1 MASGGEGAPTRD
13 SIATRASTG
22 KGKSVDYRQLL
33 RGKHDG
39 MDGSGEEEATGAGS
53 GSVFY
58 DGQSSGTGFYNQR
71 PEMEGK
77 SPLRDFDF
85 YLKDEEE
92 ELDGLPRQLEAARK
106 EEALLRRRS
115 AADELRH
122 QIAAQ
127 QESNARLRGM
137 TKSDIFQ
144 SESMRHLS
152 HSQDKDKTLGDE
164 QINIDTLR

>member
-58 DGQSSGTGFYNQR
+58 EGPNSPTVASPSGHSS
-71 PEMEGK
+71 
-77 SPLRDFDF
+77 LR
-85 YLKDEEE
+85 KHHCHR
-92 ELDGLPRQLEAARK
+92 LPNE
-106 EEALLRRRS
+106 
-115 AADELRH
+115 
-122 QIAAQ
+122 
-127 QESNARLRGM
+127 
-137 TKSDIFQ
+137 
-144 SESMRHLS
+144 
-152 HSQDKDKTLGDE
+152 
-164 QINIDTLR
+164 